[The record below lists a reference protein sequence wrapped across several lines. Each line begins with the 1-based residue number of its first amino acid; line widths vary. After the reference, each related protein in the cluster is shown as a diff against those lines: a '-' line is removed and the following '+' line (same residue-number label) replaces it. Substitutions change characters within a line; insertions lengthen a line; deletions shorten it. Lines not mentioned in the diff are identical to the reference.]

1 MEIHDEHEE
10 EFNEKKNWIKDA
22 ISNKG
27 SLKKSLGKGKD
38 DKISKSEINA
48 ELSKLKAKDK
58 DKKKPGTQLDKKDAT
73 KKRRLE
79 LAKTLSK
86 LKAVKEHSEEGN
98 YMFFSN
104 LETIKRL
111 VDELL
116 KMDKSEIDAMLTEHD
131 WASDHITSSK
141 DDIEEVFDFIAGH
154 TNPEEETHEVDGTNP
169 MTHLKSFFGHNPE
182 MTKEGLKSMATGM
195 VAALS
200 LLFGSCTWVGIEDK
214 NGNDIENI
222 DYANKTSIGTIK
234 EIERYGKGTLRV
246 QFIDNNGN
254 KIETDMQPSDF
265 WREDTPKAGDSI
277 KLVFD
282 KEGKSAEVYLKD
294 DYNKKSHRHPGGS
307 FWQ

>member
-1 MEIHDEHEE
+1 MIKKFENFDSEECCTSCQEPVEHCMCYGEKDEETDELTDENSE
-10 EFNEKKNWIKDA
+10 EFNEKKKWIKDA
-22 ISNKG
+22 IKNPG
-27 SLKKSLGKGKD
+27 ALKKSLGKKED
-38 DKISKSEINA
+38 EKISKAEINS

-116 KMDKSEIDAMLTEHD
+116 QMDKSEIDAMLTEHD

-154 TNPEEETHEVDGTNP
+154 GNPIRGKVYTSTVDGDNP
-169 MTHLKSFFGHNPE
+169 MTHLKSFFQ
-182 MTKEGLKSMATGM
+182 K
-195 VAALS
+195 
-200 LLFGSCTWVGIEDK
+200 
-214 NGNDIENI
+214 
-222 DYANKTSIGTIK
+222 
-234 EIERYGKGTLRV
+234 
-246 QFIDNNGN
+246 
-254 KIETDMQPSDF
+254 
-265 WREDTPKAGDSI
+265 
-277 KLVFD
+277 
-282 KEGKSAEVYLKD
+282 
-294 DYNKKSHRHPGGS
+294 
-307 FWQ
+307 

>member
-1 MEIHDEHEE
+1 MIKKFENFDSEECCTSCQEPIEHCMCYGEKEEELTDENSE
-10 EFNEKKNWIKDA
+10 EFNEKKKWIKDA
-22 ISNKG
+22 IKNPG
-27 SLKKSLGKGKD
+27 ALKKSLGKKED
-38 DKISKSEINA
+38 EKISKAEINS

-116 KMDKSEIDAMLTEHD
+116 QMDKAEIDAMLTEHD

-154 TNPEEETHEVDGTNP
+154 GNPIRGKVYTSTVDGDNP
-169 MTHLKSFFGHNPE
+169 MTHLKSFFQ
-182 MTKEGLKSMATGM
+182 K
-195 VAALS
+195 
-200 LLFGSCTWVGIEDK
+200 
-214 NGNDIENI
+214 
-222 DYANKTSIGTIK
+222 
-234 EIERYGKGTLRV
+234 
-246 QFIDNNGN
+246 
-254 KIETDMQPSDF
+254 
-265 WREDTPKAGDSI
+265 
-277 KLVFD
+277 
-282 KEGKSAEVYLKD
+282 
-294 DYNKKSHRHPGGS
+294 
-307 FWQ
+307 